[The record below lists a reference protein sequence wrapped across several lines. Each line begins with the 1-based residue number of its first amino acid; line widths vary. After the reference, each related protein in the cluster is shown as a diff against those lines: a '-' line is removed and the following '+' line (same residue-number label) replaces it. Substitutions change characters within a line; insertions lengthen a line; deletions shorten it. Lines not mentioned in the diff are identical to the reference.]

1 MAKKKAK
8 GVTRKGRVSSADAE
22 RLKKIREQAQRDFPP
37 DPDRPRPA
45 TRGIGAKIRAARES
59 QGLTWY
65 AVAKAAGIPNPAT
78 VRDIEYGRD
87 TKLSSIEAIAVAL
100 GLELDLVETDV

>member
-1 MAKKKAK
+1 MAKKTAQ
-8 GVTRKGRVSSADAE
+8 GVTRKERVSSAEAE
-22 RLKKIREQAQRDFPP
+22 RLTRIREQAMRDFPP

-45 TRGIGAKIRAARES
+45 TEGIGAKLREARER

-87 TKLSSIEAIAVAL
+87 TKLSSIEAITTAL
-100 GLELDLVETDV
+100 GLKLELVEAEA

>member
-8 GVTRKGRVSSADAE
+8 GVIRKGRVSSAEAE
-22 RLKKIREQAQRDFPP
+22 RLKKIRAQAQRDFPP

-45 TRGIGAKIRAARES
+45 SHGIGAKIRAARER

-65 AVAKAAGIPNPAT
+65 AVAKAARIPNPAT

-100 GLELDLVETDV
+100 GLELDLVEADG

>member
-1 MAKKKAK
+1 MAKKEAK
-8 GVTRKGRVSSADAE
+8 GVTRNVRVSSAEAA
-22 RLKKIREQAQRDFPP
+22 RLTKIRVHAMRDFPP

-45 TRGIGAKIRAARES
+45 TEGIGAKLRAARER

-87 TKLSSIEAIAVAL
+87 TKLSSIEAITKAL
-100 GLELDLVETDV
+100 GFKLDLVEAEV